1 MSRTGSSALRVVS
14 VQRSRPRSAPRAVEE
29 PVINVTLQADN
40 RLLFSV
46 PEAAHRLGIS
56 RSRLYEIIA
65 EGGIETVTIGRL
77 RKVSTRALEDF
88 VEKSTAPLRSVPR
101 AG

>member
-1 MSRTGSSALRVVS
+1 MSRTGPGALRVVS
-14 VQRSRPRSAPRAVEE
+14 VQRSRPRSAPRTPEE
-29 PVINVTLQADN
+29 PVINVTLQTDD

-65 EGGIETVTIGRL
+65 DGGIETVTIGRL
-77 RKVSTRALEDF
+77 RKISTCALEDF
-88 VEKSTAPLRSVPR
+88 VERSKAPLR
-101 AG
+101 